1 MKLNREQIVKALE
14 CCIKVG
20 GYRMGEHCRANCPL
34 FDTRCALLLP
44 QNALSLINELTVE
57 LDAMRC
63 AANSYKMHYE
73 KLTEENERL
82 RADNAIEFTCVFD
95 QPHKVSDCPINDEI
109 SKAKAKTVRK
119 MQERLKANRVRRDGL
134 LFKVVDFEVIDRVAA
149 EMLDGE

>member
-20 GYRMGEHCRANCPL
+20 GYRMGEHCRANCHL

-82 RADNAIEFTCVFD
+82 RADNAIEFTCVFG

-119 MQERLKANRVRRDGL
+119 MQERLKANRVRRNGL
-134 LFKVVDFEVIDRVAA
+134 SFKVVDFEAIDRVAA